1 MKRANKRPNIRERIF
16 KLMFVA
22 DDKYKSFVAIVSGL
36 CRFLFTV
43 TLILFILGLIFWI
56 GFSSSPQNLEGL
68 KGAFRI
74 MFGVIFFT
82 KFIPG
87 LLKFRRA
94 QVFSLVLRSIVFAFS
109 LGVFLAN
116 FGLISFGEAA
126 RYVFTGNIPIIVAI
140 ILIGISEVSG
150 LLHIISS
157 VKIPP
162 ALIFSASFL
171 IIIFIGSGL
180 LMMPKAH
187 TGHLTW
193 LDSLF
198 TSVSSVCV
206 TGLIVVDTAS
216 SFTTVGK
223 IIIMCLIQ
231 IGGLGILTFT
241 GFFSYIFTSG
251 SSFRDN
257 LLLKELFST
266 ETMNNLFKLLAKILI
281 LTFLIEIIGALVI
294 YSSLEP
300 DHQNKLLFSIFHSVS
315 AFCNAGFSTSP
326 DNLNS
331 PEIQNNTIL
340 QASVASLVI
349 LGGIGFP
356 MLTALYAKLKYF
368 IAGII
373 RKLQGKLK
381 PVIPEKKNVTANI
394 VLFMTVLLILGGA
407 FLYYLFES
415 GSSMKG
421 LDNFRMVIAS
431 LFGSISARTAGFNII
446 DISLWG
452 YPTVFVMMFLMWIGA
467 SPGST
472 GGGIKTTTFA
482 LAFRSAWNYIR
493 GRERLKIGN
502 REVGNNTIVRV
513 SSIIFLSIIII
524 SAGFFGLLLS
534 EPEKDP
540 VYLLFES
547 FSAFGTVG
555 LSLADSS
562 TFSDAGK
569 VVDIFLMFVGRVGPL
584 TLLTGFFVTSRTRY
598 STYPEIEI
606 VIN

>member
-22 DDKYKSFVAIVSGL
+22 GDKYKSFVALVSGL

-56 GFSSSPQNLEGL
+56 GFSSSPENLEGL
-68 KGAFRI
+68 NAAFRI

-82 KFIPG
+82 KFIPDI
-87 LLKFRRA
+87 LKFRRA
-94 QVFSLVLRSIVFAFS
+94 KAFSLVFRLIVFVFS

-116 FGLISFGEAA
+116 FGLISFGGPA
-126 RYVFTGNIPIIVAI
+126 RDIFTGNIPIIVAI

-187 TGHLTW
+187 TGPLTW
-193 LDSLF
+193 LDSMF

-216 SFTTVGK
+216 SFTTLGK

-300 DHQNKLLFSIFHSVS
+300 DHKNKLLFSIFHSVS

-331 PEIQNNTIL
+331 PDIQRNTIL

-356 MLTALYAKLKYF
+356 ILTILYTNLKNF
-368 IAGII
+368 IAWDY
-373 RKLQGKLK
+373 K
-381 PVIPEKKNVTANI
+381 E
-394 VLFMTVLLILGGA
+394 
-407 FLYYLFES
+407 
-415 GSSMKG
+415 
-421 LDNFRMVIAS
+421 IA
-431 LFGSISARTAGFNII
+431 GQA
-446 DISLWG
+446 
-452 YPTVFVMMFLMWIGA
+452 
-467 SPGST
+467 
-472 GGGIKTTTFA
+472 
-482 LAFRSAWNYIR
+482 
-493 GRERLKIGN
+493 
-502 REVGNNTIVRV
+502 
-513 SSIIFLSIIII
+513 
-524 SAGFFGLLLS
+524 
-534 EPEKDP
+534 
-540 VYLLFES
+540 
-547 FSAFGTVG
+547 
-555 LSLADSS
+555 
-562 TFSDAGK
+562 
-569 VVDIFLMFVGRVGPL
+569 
-584 TLLTGFFVTSRTRY
+584 
-598 STYPEIEI
+598 
-606 VIN
+606 